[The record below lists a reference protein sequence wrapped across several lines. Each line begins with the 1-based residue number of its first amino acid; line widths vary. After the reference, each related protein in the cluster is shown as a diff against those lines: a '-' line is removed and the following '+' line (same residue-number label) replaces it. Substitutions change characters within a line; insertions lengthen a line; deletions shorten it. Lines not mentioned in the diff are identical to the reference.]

1 MLPVQIILQN
11 KGRVVHHVAPDA
23 TVYEALRLMAQHN
36 CGALPVIEGGKPVGM
51 ISERD
56 YARKVVLVGKLSKET
71 PVREIMDKAVYSVP
85 LDTGIQECMAL
96 MTQGRTRHV
105 LVCDGGKMVGLV
117 SIGDVVK
124 ALMDDQRFTIDQ
136 LNQYITGCR

>member
-11 KGRVVHHVAPDA
+11 KGHAVHHVAPDA

-36 CGALPVIEGGKPVGM
+36 CGALPVIEGGRPVGM
-51 ISERD
+51 MSERD

-71 PVREIMDKAVYSVP
+71 PVREIMDRSVYNVTP
-85 LDTGIQECMAL
+85 DTGIHECMAL

-105 LVCDGGKMVGLV
+105 LVCDGGKLVGLV

-124 ALMDDQRFTIDQ
+124 ALMEDQQVTIEQ
-136 LNQYITGCR
+136 LNHYITGCR